1 MIQTGYFLYVRA
13 FALKNLI
20 RDIFCP
26 LRSSGNYK
34 LITYPWLWIGA
45 EIEPNNFIS
54 VTEVV
59 NTKVKS
65 GITVTCELLEE
76 ITGLK
81 DVISWRYLDSKTLKE
96 VDFPLTG
103 IIIEE

>member
-13 FALKNLI
+13 FALKNII

-26 LRSSGNYK
+26 LRSDYNHKS
-34 LITYPWLWIGA
+34 IVYPWLWIGA
-45 EIEPNNFIS
+45 EVDPNSFIS
-54 VTEVV
+54 VTEIV
-59 NTKVKS
+59 NNKIKS
-65 GITVTCELLEE
+65 GILVTCELLEE

-81 DVISWRYLDSKTLKE
+81 NVISWRYLDSKTLKE
-96 VDFPLTG
+96 LDFPLTG